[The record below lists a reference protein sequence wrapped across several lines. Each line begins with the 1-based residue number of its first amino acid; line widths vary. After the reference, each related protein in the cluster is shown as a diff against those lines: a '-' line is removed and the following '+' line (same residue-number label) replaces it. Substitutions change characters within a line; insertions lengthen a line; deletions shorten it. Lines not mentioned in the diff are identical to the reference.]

1 MAGHRIFTTPF
12 ASIYPL
18 YLAKLER
25 KGKTEDELQQVIT
38 WLTGYDRAGIEE
50 ALIDEVDFETFFA
63 KAPALNPN
71 VNLITGVVCGIRVE
85 EIEDPLMQQIR
96 WLDKL
101 VDELA
106 RGKKMESIL
115 RVPK

>member
-18 YLAKLER
+18 YVTKLER

-38 WLTGYDRAGIEE
+38 WLTGYDRTGIQQ
-50 ALIDEVDFETFFA
+50 AITDGVDFETFFA
-63 KAPALNPN
+63 EAPALNPN

-85 EIEDPLMQQIR
+85 EIEDPRMQKVR

-106 RGKKMESIL
+106 RGKKMASIL
-115 RVPK
+115 RAPK